1 MPCKPKKTGAEMHAY
16 IYFGPS
22 RLVYEEKLSRLQG
35 HPTCRV
41 KVELFEEI
49 NKKLAYPGLLKG
61 VGLTL
66 VPGSYKQGLI
76 CPIIG
81 VGGCWSKITR
91 GLR

>member
-1 MPCKPKKTGAEMHAY
+1 MHTY
-16 IYFGPS
+16 ILV
-22 RLVYEEKLSRLQG
+22 RLVSCMRKSCPAYKG

-61 VGLTL
+61 VGLTS